1 MFGAMSCY
9 ENFMVASTYDAS
21 SKVKILAPFTWLLLV
36 ISCALLKN
44 VKKCIFY
51 LYLML
56 QWCVA
61 RDFWAKYCS
70 CYE

>member
-9 ENFMVASTYDAS
+9 ENFMVASTYDAGS
-21 SKVKILAPFTWLLLV
+21 NVKILAPLLD
-36 ISCALLKN
+36 IACYFMCFIKN

-56 QWCVA
+56 Q
-61 RDFWAKYCS
+61 
-70 CYE
+70 

>member
-9 ENFMVASTYDAS
+9 ENFMVASTYDADS
-21 SKVKILAPFTWLLLV
+21 NVKILAPLLD
-36 ISCALLKN
+36 IACYFMCFIKN
-44 VKKCIFY
+44 VKECIFY

-61 RDFWAKYCS
+61 RDFWTICCS